1 MSPSAAGSVVASETV
16 CRRLRP
22 TLPICA
28 AAAVDIAPE
37 ERQRL
42 SDIAAKLLRQ
52 EPLLASTVAFG
63 PRVRAGIGAGPAVFF
78 EDGSEI
84 ALARHSNSAH
94 EYRSLLLAGTGDL
107 VIVGG
112 AREPAFEDYCARQLN
127 LGRPSV
133 IRAAPVVRGRPQ
145 PLAVRCRRDRPLL
158 GRIVRAARRGG
169 ELSLITYMATG
180 GVWRLAGRIAE
191 ESGVDVH
198 VAGPPPRLCRRVND
212 KIWFARRVR
221 EVLGRDALPL
231 SYASFGPVAL
241 AARLAALAKHFERL
255 VIKVPSS
262 AGSAGTIVLRASE
275 LRGRKLVDI
284 RDRLVDALTARG
296 WSGTY
301 PLMIG
306 VWEYPVIDAPS
317 VQLWIPP
324 PDQGLPLVE
333 GVFSQ
338 IVEGDIA
345 AFGGAVP
352 SSLPGAQRQRLA
364 DEATRLGFVFQR
376 LGYFGRCSLDAV
388 LVGDDLSGAELHWV
402 ECNGRWGGVSIP
414 MTLLNRLLNCRR
426 DVEYV
431 ILQDAP
437 VLAHP
442 MPFHAVH
449 AALRSQL
456 LKPGKRAAGVV
467 LLSPGPT
474 SRGTGLHFAAID
486 HDQTS
491 AQHTARL
498 AMSAFTVT

>member
-1 MSPSAAGSVVASETV
+1 MTPSPEEIPAASDTV
-16 CRRLRP
+16 CGYPRP

-28 AAAVDIAPE
+28 GPAPDIGPD
-37 ERQRL
+37 ERRRL
-42 SDIAAKLLRQ
+42 HEIVAKVLRQ
-52 EPLLASTVAFG
+52 EPLLASTAAFG
-63 PRVRAGIGAGPAVFF
+63 SRVRAGIGAGPAVFF

-84 ALARHSNSAH
+84 ALARHSNSVH
-94 EYRSLLLAGTGDL
+94 EYRSLLLAGTGDH

-112 AREPAFEDYCARQLN
+112 MREPAFEDYCARRLG
-127 LGRPSV
+127 LGRPLV
-133 IRAAPVVRGRPQ
+133 IRAAPVTGRRPQ

-158 GRIVRAARRGG
+158 ARLVRAARQGG
-169 ELSLITYMATG
+169 DLTLITYMATG

-191 ESGVDVH
+191 ESGVDVL

-241 AARLAALAKHFERL
+241 AARLAAMARRFECL

-262 AGSAGTIVLRASE
+262 AGSAGTIVFRARD
-275 LRGRKLVDI
+275 LRGRKLVEI
-284 RDRLVDALTARG
+284 RDRLIDELTARG

-306 VWEYPVIDAPS
+306 VWEYPVIDTPS

-324 PDQGLPLVE
+324 SDQGPPLVE

-338 IVEGDIA
+338 IVEGEIA

-352 SSLPGAQRQRLA
+352 SDLPAAQQCRLA
-364 DEATRLGFVFQR
+364 DEALRVGFVLQQ
-376 LGYFGRCSLDAV
+376 LGYFGRCSFDAM
-388 LVGDDLSGAELHWV
+388 LVGGSRDDAELHWV

-414 MTLLNRLLNCRR
+414 MTLLNRLFNGAGNRQ
-426 DVEYV
+426 YI

-437 VLAHP
+437 VLTRP
-442 MPFHAVH
+442 VPFDCVC
-449 AALRSQL
+449 AAFEPQL
-456 LKPGKRAAGVV
+456 LNLDEDGGGIV

-474 SRGTGLHFAAID
+474 SRGIGLHLLAVAAD
-486 HDQTS
+486 RPAARCVVDRALQTLTG
-491 AQHTARL
+491 A
-498 AMSAFTVT
+498 